1 MLSCHLMGGLGNQLF
16 QIFAAISYAL
26 RTENGFVFL
35 NVGQLDAKRHT
46 YWETFLSALK
56 PFLRDTLNLSTTLR
70 EKNFRFNDL
79 DVVAMRNRNV
89 CIFGYFQS
97 YKYFQPHYDIICN
110 LIKIEEQRESI
121 MKKHPVLVEPNT
133 VSVHFR
139 MGDYKAIQHV
149 HPIMPY
155 EYYKDSIHLINKKC
169 NVKKILYFCED
180 EDAKQV
186 LDIIFKLRYDFTMI
200 SFARAPN
207 SLEDWE
213 QMLLMSCCDHNVIA
227 NSSFSWW
234 GAYFNPSPEKIVCY
248 PSVWFGPSIGHD
260 TSDLCPDSWN
270 RIPVFIQ

>member
-1 MLSCHLMGGLGNQLF
+1 MGGLGNQLF

-26 RTENGFVFL
+26 RSENGFVFL
-35 NVGQLDAKRHT
+35 NVEKLDAKRHT
-46 YWETFLSALK
+46 YWDTFLSAMK

-79 DVVAMRNRNV
+79 DVVAMRNGNV

-97 YKYFQPHYDIICN
+97 YKYFRSHYDIICN
-110 LIKIEEQRESI
+110 LIRLDEYREKVRS
-121 MKKHPVLVEPNT
+121 KVPVGENT

-155 EYYKDSIHLINKKC
+155 EYYKESIHLIKNKC
-169 NVKKILYFCED
+169 NVKKLLYFCED
-180 EDAKQV
+180 EDAAQV
-186 LDIIFKLRYDFTMI
+186 LDIIFKLRYDFPMI
-200 SFARAPN
+200 SFARAPCD
-207 SLEDWE
+207 LEDWE
-213 QMLLMSCCDHNVIA
+213 QMLLMSCCAHNVIA

-248 PSVWFGPSIGHD
+248 PSVWFGPQLSKPGTSDFHD

-270 RIPVFIQ
+270 RILVTIQ